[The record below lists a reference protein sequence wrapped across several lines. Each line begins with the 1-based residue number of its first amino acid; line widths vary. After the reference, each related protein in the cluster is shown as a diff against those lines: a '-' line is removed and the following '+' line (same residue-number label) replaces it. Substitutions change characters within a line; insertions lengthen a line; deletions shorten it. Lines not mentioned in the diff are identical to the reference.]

1 MAKQLEL
8 RRGTTQANN
17 LFTGATGEVTMDT
30 DTKAL
35 RVHDGDKVGGYMIDT
50 LIAFQVPTQANN
62 YTWYRKYASGWVEQG
77 GTLQTAANSLTF
89 PIEMADTNYQWYA
102 NPVPQ
107 DFGNFRKL
115 AATRTTTGLTNLSNI
130 FGTSSAHA
138 SAAVWDAGTFWE
150 VKGVAA

>member
-17 LFTGATGEVTMDT
+17 LFTGATGELTMDT

-77 GTLQTAANSLTF
+77 GKNSGTGLQTTSL
-89 PIEMADTNYQWYA
+89 PITMADANY
-102 NPVPQ
+102 
-107 DFGNFRKL
+107 
-115 AATRTTTGLTNLSNI
+115 TTLITTIYGSAGTDIRQRYVQSQT
-130 FGTSSAHA
+130 TSSFQ
-138 SAAVWDAGTFWE
+138 SNSVSSGDFYWQVSGIAA
-150 VKGVAA
+150 